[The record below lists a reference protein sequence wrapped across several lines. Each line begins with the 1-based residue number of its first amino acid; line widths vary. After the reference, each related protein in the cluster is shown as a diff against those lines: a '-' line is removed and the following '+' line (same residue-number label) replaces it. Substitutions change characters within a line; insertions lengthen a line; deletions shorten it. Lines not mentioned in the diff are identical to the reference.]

1 VVKGETVDLP
11 VPATAEI
18 VLEGLVSPK
27 ADVFEGPFGEFT
39 GAYSGMLVMPTFE
52 IKTITHR
59 DDPIFDHVYVGR
71 GAIESFYLNL
81 VCLVVAL
88 EEELRHLI
96 PNMTQV
102 AFLQPALENCVVQG
116 RWTNRTEPRRVMNA
130 VWASQ
135 AATQNKVLTIVD
147 EDVDPWDADDVMWAI
162 ATRCQAN
169 TDIVM
174 MPGSH
179 CRLDPSVEL
188 DGTSCL
194 LGIDA
199 TKSKE
204 PFPRHSVCDWVAPR
218 KEMEA
223 WKEKILKHMEGG
235 K

>member
-1 VVKGETVDLP
+1 MGV
-11 VPATAEI
+11 ARQ
-18 VLEGLVSPK
+18 VLEY
-27 ADVFEGPFGEFT
+27 FT
-39 GAYSGMLVMPTFE
+39 A
-52 IKTITHR
+52 
-59 DDPIFDHVYVGR
+59 
-71 GAIESFYLNL
+71 
-81 VCLVVAL
+81 
-88 EEELRHLI
+88 
-96 PNMTQV
+96 
-102 AFLQPALENCVVQG
+102 
-116 RWTNRTEPRRVMNA
+116 RRVM
-130 VWASQ
+130 
-135 AATQNKVLTIVD
+135 TNKHIVVD

-162 ATRCQAN
+162 STRCQAN

-174 MPGSH
+174 MPASH

-235 K
+235 KRS